1 MHGYQH
7 RSPSRGALPCNGQ
20 QTEFPFNFKVFDSS
34 QVRPVFSVDG
44 GKTETVLPSA
54 DFVVT
59 LSVDQDVN
67 PGGAVVLVSPLSIG
81 SILTIISAVP
91 YLQPV
96 VLTNRGGFY
105 PDILNQALDRATAQ
119 INSSRRSKKGH

>member
-1 MHGYQH
+1 MAISTEVRRAGPYHG
-7 RSPSRGALPCNGQ
+7 NGQ

-105 PDILNQALDRATAQ
+105 RHP
-119 INSSRRSKKGH
+119 